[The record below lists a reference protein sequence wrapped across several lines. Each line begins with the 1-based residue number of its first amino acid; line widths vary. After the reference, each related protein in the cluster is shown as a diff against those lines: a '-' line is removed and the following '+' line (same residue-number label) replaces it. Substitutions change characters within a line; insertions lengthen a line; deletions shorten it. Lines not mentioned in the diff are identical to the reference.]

1 MKNSNPFLGPFAP
14 LFILA
19 LPALIYW
26 MGYGAAWYWCK
37 LRGWDLS
44 PEFIELGV
52 ATVAAY
58 SIVEAVMSGFKKY
71 ARYKTKDIKDEE
83 KRERKED
90 NIWMLTFAIFVTII
104 ATAGWIA
111 LEVMRL

>member
-1 MKNSNPFLGPFAP
+1 
-14 LFILA
+14 
-19 LPALIYW
+19 
-26 MGYGAAWYWCK
+26 
-37 LRGWDLS
+37 
-44 PEFIELGV
+44 
-52 ATVAAY
+52 
-58 SIVEAVMSGFKKY
+58 MSGFKKY